1 MRNPR
6 KSTKRRVIKAPAA
19 LDTIP
24 AIKRPKAKTV
34 SEDVEKIRKTVA
46 ATALRERTQYAE
58 WANQNYFFTV
68 VFGTERQKVAFLDG
82 WFRKI
87 GYDEDSDRFIDGP
100 ALAKALGIEIPACDL
115 VVFEPE
121 SMDRDGIEVVE

>member
-1 MRNPR
+1 MQHPR
-6 KSTKRRVIKAPAA
+6 KSTKRRVIKAPEA

-24 AIKRPKAKTV
+24 AVKRPKAKTV
-34 SEDVEKIRKTVA
+34 SEDMDNVFKTVA
-46 ATALRERTQYAE
+46 TTALRERKQYAE

-68 VFGTERQKVAFLDG
+68 VFGTERQKIAFLDA

-87 GYDEDSDRFIDGP
+87 GYGEDSDRFIDGP
-100 ALAKALGIEIPACDL
+100 KLAKALGIEIPECEL

-121 SMDRDGIEVVE
+121 CVDRDDVEVV